1 MIAMTFLQKS
11 AHTHRVLPIIS
22 EFLKLCSVHWEAFL
36 VVVVMGLLDKNA
48 VLFGSTPHLLY
59 QNFWW

>member
-22 EFLKLCSVHWEAFL
+22 EFLKLCSVYWEAFL

-48 VLFGSTPHLLY
+48 VFFGSTHIY
-59 QNFWW
+59 